1 MADSADPNQLLSTRL
16 ENTLL
21 RAICKTIELD
31 DLLETLYSEIERLNV
46 FDGFL
51 INLVD
56 INQEN
61 LICERAR
68 LPKGFESFETTLKKY
83 KFPLDSDYVNA
94 EAYKKNQVVSFDT
107 DSLEKYDDTVKQRFK
122 LWQIEQML
130 VVPIPEPDTDN
141 SLGTVMVFRQG
152 KRIDHTT
159 TCKLSNLVDIF
170 CYQINNSR
178 LYDGMRSRQLQVEQT
193 ATEQQRFLG
202 FIAEIN
208 NLTSTEEIY
217 KTISLEFL
225 QQLPFDLASVS
236 MQEDGR
242 LVSKHNTVINSYFD
256 ETLKRWKEH
265 IENLDYALDHAEG
278 AVPAVYVNNTHLL
291 FPDVMTIQHL
301 PMPANDKRGLDTLA
315 TPRTFLLM
323 PIRYNSEPIG
333 VISLI
338 SVSKT
343 IKVTDEEI
351 KLVELLCNFIGTAIK
366 NAEVYDLVARQKS
379 EIEILNHS
387 LQDKVYELG
396 ELASKDKLT
405 GLYNFRSFE
414 NELDRRIK
422 EFHLKSNEFDLAL
435 IILDIDKFKDFND
448 AHGHAAG
455 NIVLAGVAHKINELA
470 RKKDIACRYGGEE
483 FVVILPKCD
492 LTGAQVFADRMRK
505 TIERSTFS
513 TDEGELG
520 VTVSIGFGCHTRKE
534 TREELFERV
543 DQALYRAK
551 HRGRNRIEV
560 AP

>member
-1 MADSADPNQLLSTRL
+1 MADTTDTHLPLSTSI

-21 RAICKTIELD
+21 RSICKTIELD
-31 DLLETLYSEIERLNV
+31 ELLELLYSEIERLNV

-56 INQEN
+56 IAQEN

-68 LPKGFESFETTLKKY
+68 LPKGFESFETTMKKY

-94 EAYKKNQVVSFDT
+94 EAYRKNQIVSFDT
-107 DSLEKYDDTVKQRFK
+107 DSLDKYDETVKQRFK
-122 LWQIEQML
+122 LWQIEQLL
-130 VVPIPEPDTDN
+130 VLPIPEPDTDN

-152 KRIDHTT
+152 KRIESSTIDS
-159 TCKLSNLVDIF
+159 LSNLIDIF
-170 CYQINNSR
+170 SCQIKNSR
-178 LYDGMRSRQLQVEQT
+178 QYDGMRERQMQVEQT
-193 ATEQQRFLG
+193 AAEQQRFLE
-202 FIAEIN
+202 FIADIN

-217 KTISLEFL
+217 QTISLEFL
-225 QQLPFDLASVS
+225 QQLPFDLASVV
-236 MQEDGR
+236 MLENGY

-256 ETLKRWKEH
+256 ETLRLWTEF
-265 IENLDYALDHAEG
+265 IEENHYALDHTEG
-278 AVPAVYVNNTHLL
+278 AVAAVFVNNTHLM
-291 FPDVMTIQHL
+291 FPDVMTIKHL
-301 PMPANDKRGLDTLA
+301 PMPENDKRGLDILK

-323 PIRYNSEPIG
+323 PIRYNDEPIG

-338 SVSKT
+338 SMSKT
-343 IKVTDEEI
+343 IPLSDEDI

-366 NAEVYDLVARQKS
+366 NAEVYGIVAQQKN
-379 EIEILNHS
+379 EIEVLNHS
-387 LQDKVYELG
+387 LQDRVYELG

-414 NELDRRIK
+414 HELDRRIK
-422 EFHLKSNEFDLAL
+422 EYHLKSNEFELAL
-435 IILDIDKFKDFND
+435 IILDIDNFKDFND

-455 NIVLAGVAHKINELA
+455 NIVLTGVAQKISDLA

-492 LTGAQVFADRMRK
+492 LTGAQVFADRVRK
-505 TIERSTFS
+505 TIERASFE
-513 TDEGELG
+513 TDEGKLG

>member
-1 MADSADPNQLLSTRL
+1 MADIIDPNLLAAASL

-21 RAICKTIELD
+21 RSICKTIELD
-31 DLLETLYSEIERLNV
+31 ELLNTLYCEIERLNV

-61 LICERAR
+61 LICEKAR

-94 EAYKKNQVVSFDT
+94 EAYKKNEVVSFDT

-159 TCKLSNLVDIF
+159 TVKLSNLVDIF
-170 CYQINNSR
+170 CYQIKNSR
-178 LYDGMRSRQLQVEQT
+178 LYDGMRERQSQVEQT
-193 ATEQQRFLG
+193 AAEQQRFLE

-208 NLTSTEEIY
+208 NLTSTDEIY

-225 QQLPFDLASVS
+225 QQLPFDIASVS
-236 MQEDGR
+236 MQEGGH

-265 IENLDYALDHAEG
+265 IENLEYGLDHTEG

-291 FPDVMTIQHL
+291 FPDVMAIQHL
-301 PMPANDKRGLDTLA
+301 PMPVNDKRGLDTLE

-323 PIRYNSEPIG
+323 PIRYKGEPIG
-333 VISLI
+333 VISLL

-343 IKVTDEEI
+343 IKVSDEEI

-366 NAEVYDLVARQKS
+366 NAEVYDLVAQQKS

-414 NELDRRIK
+414 SELDRRI
-422 EFHLKSNEFDLAL
+422 EEYHLKSNEFELAL
-435 IILDIDKFKDFND
+435 IILDIDNFKDFND

-455 NIVLAGVAHKINELA
+455 NTVLAGVAHKISDLA

-492 LTGAQVFADRMRK
+492 LTGAQVFADRVRK
-505 TIERSTFS
+505 TIERSSFT
-513 TDEGELG
+513 TDVGELG
-520 VTVSIGFGCHTRKE
+520 VTVSIGFGCHSRKE

>member
-1 MADSADPNQLLSTRL
+1 MTDTTDPNLLTAASL

-21 RAICKTIELD
+21 RSICKTIELD

-56 INQEN
+56 ITQEN

-94 EAYKKNQVVSFDT
+94 EAYKKNEVVSFDT

-141 SLGTVMVFRQG
+141 SLGTIMVFRQG

-170 CYQINNSR
+170 CYQIKNSR

-193 ATEQQRFLG
+193 ATEQQRFLE

-208 NLTSTEEIY
+208 NLTSTDEIY

-236 MQEDGR
+236 MQEGGR

-265 IENLDYALDHAEG
+265 IENLELELDHTEG

-291 FPDVMTIQHL
+291 FPDVMTIKHL
-301 PMPANDKRGLDTLA
+301 PMPANDKRGLDILE

-323 PIRYNSEPIG
+323 PIRYKGEPIG
-333 VISLI
+333 VISLL

-343 IKVTDEEI
+343 IKVSDEEI

-366 NAEVYDLVARQKS
+366 NAEVYDLVARQKN
-379 EIEILNHS
+379 EIETLNHS

-422 EFHLKSNEFDLAL
+422 EYHLKSNEFELAL
-435 IILDIDKFKDFND
+435 IIVDIDNFKDFND
-448 AHGHAAG
+448 THGHAAG
-455 NIVLAGVAHKINELA
+455 NIVLAGVAHKISDLA
-470 RKKDIACRYGGEE
+470 RKKDIPCRYGGEE

-492 LTGAQVFADRMRK
+492 LTGAQVFANRVRK
-505 TIERSTFS
+505 SIEQSTFS